1 MNLGRIALTFAIG
14 VSGVIVFRA
23 AGLPLPFLLGPMLA
37 CLVAALAGLKLS
49 SWGPLTNMMRTILGV
64 AVGASF
70 TPAVI
75 VQMGDML
82 VSLALVPLFLLV
94 CGVLGY
100 PFLRRVAGF
109 DAPTAFYS
117 AMPGGLQDMLLFGEE
132 AGGDPRAMSL
142 LHATR
147 VLLIV
152 TILPLILWLA
162 WDIDLTLPPG
172 APASSL
178 PWPEMAIMVVSG
190 IAGWQVASR
199 IGMFG
204 ASILGPLIL
213 TAALALTG
221 VIEHR
226 PPAEAIMAA
235 QFFIGLAV
243 GVKYTGITLT
253 EVRRILGAGLGHAAI
268 LGAVAFVFA
277 EAALIM
283 GLAPPLDAILAF
295 APGGQA
301 EMAVL
306 AIVAGADVA
315 YVILHHVLRIVIVIV
330 GAPLIFRFL
339 R

>member
-49 SWGPLTNMMRTILGV
+49 SWAPLTNAMRTILGV

-152 TILPLILWLA
+152 TVLPLILWLA
-162 WDIDLTLPPG
+162 WDIDLTLPP
-172 APASSL
+172 
-178 PWPEMAIMVVSG
+178 EMAIMVVSG
-190 IAGWQVASR
+190 IAGWQIASR

-268 LGAVAFVFA
+268 LGGVAFVFA